1 MADAVRQGVEVR
13 VCFDVIVLTLHE
25 VFEGGAQRDIRALA
39 IADAHGRATEG
50 LAEPVAEAVG
60 QVTLHA
66 ARERA
71 LIQMSYATHSIPAGH
86 VQSRLSRWYA
96 GASAQPG
103 QSDC

>member
-71 LIQMSYATHSIPAGH
+71 LIQMSYATHSILGRTCA
-86 VQSRLSRWYA
+86 VQAVSLVCRSFCATR
-96 GASAQPG
+96 PI
-103 QSDC
+103 